1 MIDQLPKE
9 ERGLISKENKF
20 VIPDINEEARMF
32 EWAGIGF
39 GEEETYRLSK
49 SIKVTFLIILINLF
63 RD

>member
-49 SIKVTFLIILINLF
+49 SIKVTFLIIFINLF